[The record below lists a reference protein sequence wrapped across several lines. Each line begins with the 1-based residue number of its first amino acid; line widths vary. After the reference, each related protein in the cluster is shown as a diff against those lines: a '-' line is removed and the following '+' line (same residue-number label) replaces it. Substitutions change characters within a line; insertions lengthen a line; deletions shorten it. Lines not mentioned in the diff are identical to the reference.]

1 MDSAIKKYRYMLL
14 AVLALIAIGLTA
26 GIPNLSFNTDYH
38 AFYDDGNPE
47 LRAFDTIQDRFV
59 KSDTVMIMVSPEDG
73 QVFTPS
79 TISAIHALTE
89 RSWQIPYSTRVDS
102 ITNFQFSE
110 AEGDDLTVR
119 DLVPSDQPLS
129 SRFLK
134 EANQD
139 ALAQAELV
147 GRLLSSDSAHT
158 ALYITIS
165 FPDERKP
172 GQPKEV
178 MEAVRTMISSIESD
192 HSDLAFHVSGVVP
205 MDYAFAEVSM
215 RDGETLITG
224 ALLLMLVILYA
235 LFRSVAAVLATTSII
250 LGAVLMALGTAGW
263 IGIQLTPPSASA
275 PLMILTI
282 AIADCIHFISSYQ
295 YKLQTTRIKWKAIRY
310 AYSNNWMPIL
320 LTSVTSAI
328 GFLGMNFSDSP
339 PFRDL
344 GNITAL
350 GIVFAGVLSLTVLPA
365 LLWFL
370 PPVTGQG
377 ITLRSADRLLNRLAA
392 TVTAKPLVIAA
403 VGLCVVV
410 TLIAQLP
417 KNRIDDTFLH
427 YFDNSIQ
434 FRADSDEIE
443 RRLTGLYFIDYA
455 IDSGSENGVYDPGY
469 LKKVEDF
476 VDWLNVQ
483 PEVTH
488 VSSLVSTVKR
498 LNKNLHGDD
507 PLHARLP
514 DTEQEIAQYIFLYE
528 MSLPYG
534 LDLKNQMSLD
544 KSSLR
549 VSATLS
555 TIPTQQVLAFEKR
568 AKTWWEQHDG
578 ISVLAGSPTLMFAHI
593 SLRNIQSML
602 TGTALALIGISMLML
617 LMMRSLKY
625 GMISLLPNLAPA
637 LMAFGLWGLA
647 VGEVGLA
654 VSVVAAMSLGIVV
667 DDTIHFLYRCL
678 RHQRAG
684 TDINQAVSLSIRHV
698 GRAIVSTS
706 LILAGGF
713 GILALSH
720 FKVNSEMGLLTAVCI
735 LIALVLDLVL
745 LPALLV
751 LTFRKKHDASTVP
764 AAAQPQS
771 A

>member
-1 MDSAIKKYRYMLL
+1 MDSLTKKYRYHLL
-14 AVLALIAIGLTA
+14 ALLAIIVIGLAA
-26 GIPNLSFNTDYH
+26 GIPKLSFNTDYH
-38 AFYDDGNPE
+38 AFYDNENPE

-59 KSDTVMIMVSPEDG
+59 KSDTVMIMLSPENHR
-73 QVFTPS
+73 VFTES
-79 TISAIHALTE
+79 TISAIHKLTE
-89 RSWQIPYSTRVDS
+89 LSWKIPYSTRVDS

-110 AEGDDLTVR
+110 AENDDLTVR
-119 DLVPSDQPLS
+119 DLVPTDQPLTQD
-129 SRFLK
+129 FLTRS
-134 EANQD
+134 NQD
-139 ALAQAELV
+139 ALRQEELV
-147 GRLLSSDSAHT
+147 GRLLSNDSAHT

-165 FPDERKP
+165 FPDERTP

-178 MEAVRTMISSIESD
+178 MEAVREMISSVEEE
-192 HSDLAFHVSGVVP
+192 HPQLAFYVSGVVP

-235 LFRSVAAVLATTSII
+235 LFRSLTAVFATTSII
-250 LGAVLMALGTAGW
+250 VASVLMALGAAGW

-295 YKLQTTRIKWKAIRY
+295 HKLQNTRIKLKALRY
-310 AYSNNWMPIL
+310 AFSHNWMPIT
-320 LTSVTSAI
+320 LTSITSAI

-350 GIVFAGVLSLTVLPA
+350 GILFAGVLSLTVLPT
-365 LLWFL
+365 LLWLL
-370 PPVTGQG
+370 PPVTQQG
-377 ITLRSADRLLNRLAA
+377 ITLRGTDKLLGGLAHKI
-392 TVTAKPLVIAA
+392 VHKPGLIAA
-403 VGLCVVV
+403 AGL
-410 TLIAQLP
+410 LIVAALVAQVP

-427 YFDNSIQ
+427 YFDREIQ
-434 FRADSDEIE
+434 FRADSDTIE
-443 RRLTGLYFIDYA
+443 QSLTGLYFIDYA
-455 IDSGSENGVYDPGY
+455 IDSGTENGVYDPAY
-469 LKKVEDF
+469 LRNVEEF
-476 VDWLNVQ
+476 VTWLNEQ

-488 VSSLVSTVKR
+488 VSSLLSTIKR

-507 PLHARLP
+507 PHYARLP
-514 DTEQEIAQYIFLYE
+514 ETEQEIAQYIFLYE

-555 TIPTQQVLAFEKR
+555 TIPTQQVLAFEER
-568 AKTWWEQHDG
+568 AKQWWSQRGDIE
-578 ISVLAGSPTLMFAHI
+578 VLAGSPTLMFAHI
-593 SLRNIQSML
+593 SLRNIKSML
-602 TGTALALIGISMLML
+602 TGTALALIGISILML

-625 GMISLLPNLAPA
+625 GAISLLPNLAPA
-637 LMAFGLWGLA
+637 LMAFGLWGIV

-678 RHQRAG
+678 RYQRAG
-684 TDINQAVSLSIRHV
+684 LGIEQAVPRTIRHV

-735 LIALVLDLVL
+735 LIALVLDLIV
-745 LPALLV
+745 LPALLIIT
-751 LTFRKKHDASTVP
+751 LRRRRAASALPVDV
-764 AAAQPQS
+764 QPQS